1 MRILLTILITS
12 VFAKC
17 YGQVIDKTHIK
28 KATVAKSD
36 SVIWLTANIR
46 LDHRIFGYS
55 KPDTNSQK
63 MILFSVFTNDV
74 EANPYQCPLGA
85 YYQTNDMHN
94 RSIKFVSK
102 QGHFIKASVLDNDSI
117 ISTVYFL
124 RQWIKFEK

>member
-1 MRILLTILITS
+1 MRMLFTILITC
-12 VFAKC
+12 FFTKC

-36 SVIWLTANIR
+36 SIISLTANIR

-55 KPDTNSQK
+55 KPDTSSQK
-63 MILFSVFTNDV
+63 VILFSVFTNDV
-74 EANPYQCPLGA
+74 KSNPYQCPLGA
-85 YYQTNDMHN
+85 YYQTDDMHN

-102 QGHFIKASVLDNDSI
+102 QGHFIKANVWDKDSI